1 MHEGRAR
8 VLQAE
13 LDRFVDIVAFNANPS
28 LDRTV
33 LIPDFA
39 AGTLSRVPRIL
50 SLAGGKAFN
59 VARAL
64 RTLGVTSTVVAPL
77 GGPMGD
83 VVSQLARAEGLLC
96 AWVAIAGATRTCLTI
111 VDPATRRL
119 TEIYE
124 AGPELRAGEWEHIVA
139 DLLTTATGA
148 RLAVVCGSF
157 LPGAPPHGLRDIV
170 ERLTAAGV
178 PVAVD
183 TYGVQLAQALAARPA
198 LVKINAHEAAE
209 LVGRE
214 ADEPA
219 AALAAATEIQARGA
233 RSVAITLG
241 ARGAVGIDADGR
253 RFAWAA
259 PRVSGLYTVG
269 SGDSFFA
276 GLVAALGEGQSLADA
291 ARLGIAAGA
300 ANTEEMGAAVLTR
313 ARVEEMRGQARA
325 LSV

>member
-1 MHEGRAR
+1 M
-8 VLQAE
+8 
-13 LDRFVDIVAFNANPS
+13 IVALNANPS

-64 RTLGVTSTVVAPL
+64 RTLGVTSTVLAPL
-77 GGPMGD
+77 GEPMGN
-83 VVSQLARAEGLLC
+83 VVRQLARAEGLPC
-96 AWVAIAGATRTCLTI
+96 ERIAIAGDTRTCLTI
-111 VDPATRRL
+111 VDPTTRRL

-124 AGPELRAGEWEHIVA
+124 AGPELRAGEWARIVDSLMA
-139 DLLTTATGA
+139 VAAGV

-157 LPGAPPHGLRDIV
+157 LPGAPSSGLRDIV
-170 ERLTAAGV
+170 ERLTATGV

-183 TYGVQLAQALAARPA
+183 TYGVQLAQALAARPT
-198 LVKINAHEAAE
+198 LVKINAHEAAA
-209 LVGRE
+209 LVGRT
-214 ADEPA
+214 ADEPV
-219 AALAAATEIQARGA
+219 AALAAAAEIQARGA
-233 RSVAITLG
+233 RSVVITLG
-241 ARGAVGIDADGR
+241 ARGAAGVDVGGQ

-269 SGDSFFA
+269 SGDSFLA
-276 GLVAALGEGQSLADA
+276 GMVAALEEGQSLTDA
-291 ARLGIAAGA
+291 ARLGVAAGA
-300 ANTEEMGAAVLTR
+300 ANTEEMGAAVLAR
-313 ARVEEMRGQARA
+313 ARVEELRGQARP

>member
-1 MHEGRAR
+1 M
-8 VLQAE
+8 
-13 LDRFVDIVAFNANPS
+13 IVALNANPS

-83 VVSQLARAEGLLC
+83 VVSQLARSEGLPC
-96 AWVAIAGATRTCLTI
+96 ARVAIAGATRTCLTI
-111 VDPATRRL
+111 VDPTTRQL

-124 AGPELRAGEWEHIVA
+124 AGPELRAGEWEHVVTG
-139 DLLTTATGA
+139 LLTTATGA

-157 LPGAPPHGLRDIV
+157 LPDAPPDGLREIV

-198 LVKINAHEAAE
+198 LVKINAHEATA
-209 LVGRE
+209 LVGRAVDE
-214 ADEPA
+214 AA
-219 AALAAATEIQARGA
+219 TALAAAADIQARGA
-233 RSVAITLG
+233 RSVVITLG
-241 ARGAVGIDADGR
+241 ARGAAGIDADGQ
-253 RFAWAA
+253 RFAWSA
-259 PRVSGLYTVG
+259 PHMSGLYTVG
-269 SGDSFFA
+269 SGDSFLA

-291 ARLGIAAGA
+291 ARLGVASGA

-313 ARVEEMRGQARA
+313 TRVEELRDQARP